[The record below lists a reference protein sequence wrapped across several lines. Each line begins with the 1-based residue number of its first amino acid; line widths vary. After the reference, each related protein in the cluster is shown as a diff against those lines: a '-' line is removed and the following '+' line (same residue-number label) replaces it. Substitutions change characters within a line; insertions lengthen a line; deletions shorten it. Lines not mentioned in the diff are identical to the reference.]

1 MSASDEGARDSLA
14 GSRTVGR
21 YVIYGEIAQ
30 GGMATVHLGRLRG
43 AAGFTRIVAIKKLHA
58 QFAKDPEFVRMF
70 TDEAR
75 LAARVRHPNVVPTLD
90 VVSQDGELF
99 LVMEYVHG
107 ETLARLIVHSRR
119 AGSRVPPAVACSIL
133 CGALHGLHAAHEAVS
148 AQGEPLNIV
157 HRDVSPQNILVGTD
171 GIARVLD
178 FGIAKAAGRMHQT
191 EAGVVKGKMG
201 YMSPE
206 QLYGERLDR
215 RTDTYA
221 AGVVLWESLVCDRL
235 FAGPGDEPALA
246 KMLSTEV
253 QPPSRRVPGV
263 SPALDTVVLRAV
275 DRDRG
280 RRFATALEMALALER
295 ATQPATP
302 SEVGAWVLACA
313 GEAIA
318 PRARLIAS
326 LEKQAEESEAM
337 DSSLGANAID
347 GQPAYAPPPAAAS
360 APAPAI
366 AEPVTA
372 LSPAASASAG
382 GAVSGAFGQPA
393 STTSV
398 SPRFAGGTSPLA
410 SPLSDPLPNM
420 EGPTTSTSAATT
432 VMPRDLAAA
441 PAEPRRGRS
450 VVVIAGA
457 VGLAAGL
464 FAAVAL
470 LRTGPASSTAP
481 RSGDPEKEAL
491 AAAPVASA
499 PAAQPS
505 PSADPSA
512 DPSAAPSAAPPRST
526 AAPTATS
533 PQSAATDPPVPTAPP
548 KKLPTPVVTATAK
561 PAAKPADC
569 DPPYTIDANGHK
581 RYKRECLR

>member
-148 AQGEPLNIV
+148 AQGEPLSIV

-235 FAGPGDEPALA
+235 FAGHGDEPALA

-253 QPPSRRVPGV
+253 SPPSRRVPGV

-295 ATQPATP
+295 STQPATP

-326 LEKQAEESEAM
+326 LEKQAEESEAS
-337 DSSLGANAID
+337 DPSLSADAID
-347 GQPAYAPPPAAAS
+347 GPPAYAPKAEAAS
-360 APAPAI
+360 GYAPAI

-372 LSPAASASAG
+372 LSPGTLKAAGAG
-382 GAVSGAFGQPA
+382 AQAAGV
-393 STTSV
+393 TSLG
-398 SPRFAGGTSPLA
+398 PRFAGATIPLA
-410 SPLSDPLPNM
+410 SPPSAGPLSGM

-432 VMPRDLAAA
+432 VMPREVSAE
-441 PAEPRRGRS
+441 PAEVRKSRS

-464 FAAVAL
+464 VTAVAL
-470 LRTGPASSTAP
+470 LRTGPVFSAAP
-481 RSGDPEKEAL
+481 AGVDPAKEAL
-491 AAAPVASA
+491 SAAPMASA
-499 PAAQPS
+499 PADLSAAPPPS
-505 PSADPSA
+505 T
-512 DPSAAPSAAPPRST
+512 AAPSAPS
-526 AAPTATS
+526 AAAAGSPTPTS
-533 PQSAATDPPVPTAPP
+533 LQSAAADPTAPP
-548 KKLPTPVVTATAK
+548 KMRAPTVPTTAK
-561 PAAKPADC
+561 PAAKPPNC
-569 DPPYTIDANGHK
+569 DPPYTIEANGHK